1 MTQGTTSYLG
11 GPSDG
16 FREGEGLKAY
26 AVVVCFNPDVEN
38 IHRMC
43 ESLLACGSKVVL
55 VDNTHVSYLTGCV
68 ERVGCELI
76 TLGENKGIAY
86 AQNVGIQRAHEGGA
100 DVIVF
105 FDQDSRFARDF
116 VPTLI
121 APLKGPSPQI
131 VSPLLIDD
139 ASGLEL
145 PAQRLNGL
153 GMPRPVYGAAET
165 NPFPVDVVIAS
176 GTAATSGVFDV
187 AGLMDED
194 LFIDHVD
201 TEWCLRCRGNGVPI
215 HVVPTAVMRHTI
227 GKPLA
232 VLPIATI
239 SLHDPTRCYYQI
251 RNSLLLFRRSHVP
264 FFFALRETLSIL
276 WNRLA
281 LLSLVENKSTYL
293 RAFIEGGFD
302 GLRGVVGKRQ
312 G

>member
-1 MTQGTTSYLG
+1 MGNTS
-11 GPSDG
+11 DHR
-16 FREGEGLKAY
+16 FRVGEGLRAY

-43 ESLLACGSKVVL
+43 EILLACGSRVVL
-55 VDNTHVSYLTGCV
+55 VDNTQTSYLTGRV
-68 ERVGCELI
+68 ETVGCELI

-86 AQNVGIQRAHEGGA
+86 AQNVGIKRAEESGA

-105 FDQDSRFARDF
+105 FDQDSKFAGDF

-121 APLKGPSPQI
+121 APLTGGSPQI

-139 ASGLEL
+139 ATGVEL
-145 PAQRLNGL
+145 PAQRLTGA
-153 GMPRPVYGAAET
+153 GTPRPVYGAAET
-165 NPFPVDVVIAS
+165 DPFPVDVVIAS
-176 GTAATSGVFDV
+176 GTAATSGVFDL

-194 LFIDHVD
+194 FFIDHVD
-201 TEWCLRCRGNGVPI
+201 TEWCLRCRSNGIPI

-232 VLPIATI
+232 ALPIATV

-264 FFFALRETLSIL
+264 FLFALRETLSIL

-281 LLSLVENKSTYL
+281 LLSLVKNKSAYL
-293 RAFIEGGFD
+293 RAFVEGGLD
-302 GLRGVVGKRQ
+302 GLRGVGGKRPV
-312 G
+312 